1 MAITCIVV
9 TPDETALET
18 TADFVVLPLYDG
30 ELGVGSSHTPMIG
43 RLGYGELRLKTG
55 NDTIRWY
62 VDGGFAQ
69 VANDVVTVLTNRA
82 LPPEKIDLEG
92 AKAQITEA
100 QQQKVS
106 TDEQFEA
113 REKTIDQARA
123 QIRVVEKS

>member
-30 ELGVGSSHTPMIG
+30 EIGIGKSHTPMIG
-43 RLGYGELRLKTG
+43 RLGYGEVRLKTG
-55 NDTIRWY
+55 SETIRWY

-82 LPPEKIDLEG
+82 LPPEKISVDD
-92 AKAQITEA
+92 AKEQIAEA
-100 QQQKVS
+100 KKQPAT
-106 TDEQFEA
+106 TDEQFES
-113 REKTIDQARA
+113 RERTIEQARA